1 MIVAYLLIAAILVMG
16 FAASFYG
23 DAEFRR
29 RNRLRAAM
37 RRSRLN
43 IGELAVRGPNRR
55 RS

>member
-1 MIVAYLLIAAILVMG
+1 MIVAYLLIAAILLMG
-16 FAASFYG
+16 FVASFFG

-29 RNRLRAAM
+29 RNAIRRSM

-43 IGELAVRGPNRR
+43 IGQLAVRGPNRR